1 MNKIPKKQWKI
12 LSMWIRRDI
21 GPAEALSSKIQAQG
35 LVSFGFNDLWIRKT
49 KVLKNIETIDNI
61 EVLDPLMKHLRNIFY
76 QKII

>member
-35 LVSFGFNDLWIRKT
+35 LVSFGFNDL
-49 KVLKNIETIDNI
+49 
-61 EVLDPLMKHLRNIFY
+61 
-76 QKII
+76 